1 MEVLNII
8 IRILKDVLV
17 SMSVFLVFIK
27 ILGYKKFDGKAIII
41 ILIVSLICAI
51 ADQLT
56 KFIPNIVRIIAMYS
70 ILGITISRFI
80 KKNVLY

>member
-27 ILGYKKFDGKAIII
+27 ILGYK
-41 ILIVSLICAI
+41 SLMVK
-51 ADQLT
+51 L
-56 KFIPNIVRIIAMYS
+56 
-70 ILGITISRFI
+70 
-80 KKNVLY
+80 

>member
-27 ILGYKKFDGKAIII
+27 ILGYKKFDGKAII
-41 ILIVSLICAI
+41 LSLIHI
-51 ADQLT
+51 
-56 KFIPNIVRIIAMYS
+56 F
-70 ILGITISRFI
+70 
-80 KKNVLY
+80 KKQMKRAGFLCFKI

>member
-27 ILGYKKFDGKAIII
+27 ILGYKKFLEKPQDEE
-41 ILIVSLICAI
+41 
-51 ADQLT
+51 
-56 KFIPNIVRIIAMYS
+56 R
-70 ILGITISRFI
+70 
-80 KKNVLY
+80 

>member
-41 ILIVSLICAI
+41 ILIVSLVGTYIC
-51 ADQLT
+51 
-56 KFIPNIVRIIAMYS
+56 
-70 ILGITISRFI
+70 
-80 KKNVLY
+80 